1 MAEQNYDF
9 QKRLLQVHRPGRRM
23 EKPLE
28 KGQLEITAAWS
39 IVYPADNTF
48 LADRAADLA
57 DYFSVSMGL
66 SLPVA
71 DHAAGKRIVYEIDP
85 TLAREGAYR
94 VDAADGLIRLVGRD
108 ERAAAQAG
116 YLLEDLLNLEEAPY
130 FTPGVT
136 DRAPLFR
143 CRMVHS
149 GYAEDDFPDGHL
161 NAIAHSGINTILV
174 FVCGVNKTPM
184 HELDFNDLIARAAR
198 YGIDVYAYSYMKTPM
213 HPLDE
218 GAEAYYDSL
227 FGNLFHKCPGFK
239 GIVFVGESVEFPSR
253 DERTSGRMRTDN
265 IDRFGNK
272 IIQKPDPGWF
282 PCNDYPDWLALVKKV
297 IRREKA
303 DADIVFWTYNWG
315 KCAEAD
321 RIALIDALPTDIS
334 LQATFEMFETFK
346 REGVPSRSIDYTI
359 TFPGPGAYFLS
370 EAKAAKRRGIPLYS
384 MTNAGGLT
392 WDVGVVP
399 YEPAPYQWLKRYDA
413 MRTCHRE
420 YGLCGSMDCHHYG
433 FYPSFISDLAKAL
446 FNDEN
451 ADGEVVIDQ
460 LIKRD
465 WGADNLTTVRQAYRD
480 FSDAVNNFITTNE
493 EQYGPLRIGPT
504 YPLVLFRDHQLLL
517 PGDPKAHHG
526 GNLICFPNYAYPLNI
541 PARREQFMGEIP
553 LYKASA
559 ERIIGAAERLR
570 ALLPALPD
578 SKRDEAQ
585 RIAGVA
591 EFMGRTALTVH
602 HVKRWYLEK
611 QGLLAAD
618 GEFDRHLDTL
628 LEIAAAE
635 RENVLATIPLTDFD
649 SRLGFEPSMRYKGD
663 SEKLR
668 WKLAHLDRMVN
679 EEIPALRA
687 KGAVENPTRMDFP
700 RDIWS
705 YRFE

>member
-1 MAEQNYDF
+1 MSEQNYDF
-9 QKRLLQVHRPGRRM
+9 QKRLLRVHRPDRRI

-28 KGQLEITAAWS
+28 KGKIEITAAWT
-39 IVYPADNTF
+39 ITYPAGNAF
-48 LADRAADLA
+48 LGRCAADLA
-57 DYFSVSMGL
+57 DYFAVSMGL
-66 SLPVA
+66 PLSVGENA
-71 DHAAGKRIVYEIDP
+71 VGKRIVYVIDQS
-85 TLAREGAYR
+85 LSREGAYR
-94 VDAADGLIRLVGRD
+94 TEVSDLEVRLIGKD

-116 YLLEDLLNLEEAPY
+116 YLLEDVLNLEEAPY
-130 FTPGVT
+130 LMPGVT
-136 DRAPLFR
+136 DRAPIFR

-149 GYAEDDFPDGHL
+149 GYAEDDFPDEHL
-161 NAIAHSGINTILV
+161 NAIAHSGINAILV
-174 FVCGVNKTPM
+174 FACDVNKSPM

-198 YGIDVYAYSYMKTPM
+198 YGLDVYAYSYMKTAM

-227 FGNLFHKCPGFK
+227 FGNLFRKCPGFK
-239 GIVFVGESVEFPSR
+239 GIVFVGESVQFPSR

-334 LQATFEMFETFK
+334 LQATFEMFENFK
-346 REGVPSRSIDYTI
+346 RDGVSSRSIDYTI
-359 TFPGPGAYFLS
+359 SFPGPGAYFLS

-392 WDVGVVP
+392 WDVGMVP

-413 MRTCHRE
+413 MRMCHRE

-433 FYPSFISDLAKAL
+433 FYPSFISDLAKTL
-446 FNDEN
+446 FTDES
-451 ADGEVVIDQ
+451 ADGEAVIDR
-460 LIKRD
+460 LIARD
-465 WGADNLTTVRQAYRD
+465 WGAENLAVVRKAYQA
-480 FSDAVNNFITTNE
+480 FSDAVNDFIMTDE
-493 EQYGPLRIGPT
+493 EQYGPLRIGPA
-504 YPLVLFRDHQLLL
+504 YPFVLFRDHQLVL
-517 PGDPKAHHG
+517 PSNPKAHHKD
-526 GNLICFPNYAYPLNI
+526 NMICFPNYAYPLHVA
-541 PARREQFMGEIP
+541 ARKEQFMGEIR

-559 ERIIGAAERLR
+559 DRLITGAEALR
-570 ALLPALPD
+570 ALLPGLPPA
-578 SKRDEAQ
+578 KRDEAQ

-611 QGLLAAD
+611 QGLLSDD
-618 GEFDRHLDTL
+618 GAFDRHLDAL
-628 LEIAAAE
+628 LALAAAE

-649 SRLGFEPSMRYKGD
+649 SRLGFEPSMDYKGD
-663 SEKLR
+663 TAHLR
-668 WKLAHLDRMVN
+668 WKLAHLDRMVS

-687 KGAVENPTRMDFP
+687 KGVVENPTRMDFP
-700 RDIWS
+700 RNAWA